1 MRIEITKPNGTHV
14 RIAFSTALLC
24 NRFSAFW
31 IRRSLKKQGVH
42 LTKKQT
48 AAFLKALKKYRK
60 EHTDW
65 KLVEVHTADS
75 EHVEIYP

>member
-1 MRIEITKPNGTHV
+1 MKIEIIKPQGSEI
-14 RIAFSTALLC
+14 RISFPTALLC

-31 IRRSLKKQGVH
+31 IRRSLKKQGVI

-48 AAFLKALKKYRK
+48 TKFLKALKKYRK

-65 KLVEVHTADS
+65 KLVEVHTADG
-75 EHVEIYP
+75 EHVVIYP